1 MAKSNNIA
9 ATVIG
14 YTQRNGSV
22 NGNPR
27 FILHTTDGDYTTQS
41 DSGCNYSVRNDF
53 DRASES
59 APVSAVL
66 NTTRAGYVFG
76 WDLV

>member
-1 MAKSNNIA
+1 MANISTA
-9 ATVIG
+9 VTG

-27 FILHTTDGDYTTQS
+27 FILHTADGDYTTQS

-53 DRASES
+53 DRARES
-59 APVSAVL
+59 APVLVTL